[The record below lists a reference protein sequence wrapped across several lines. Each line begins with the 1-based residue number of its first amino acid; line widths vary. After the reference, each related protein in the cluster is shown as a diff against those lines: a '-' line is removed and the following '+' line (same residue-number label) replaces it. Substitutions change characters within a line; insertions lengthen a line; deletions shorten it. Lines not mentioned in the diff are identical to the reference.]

1 MMSLFS
7 SIKLT
12 MWFANLDGAKKFP
25 DGVEADAVTSG
36 KSESYRVERW
46 EKALH
51 LSPKLKKQ
59 NKKCVCGQG
68 GSSPSSKDLKA
79 LTSSTCDDGTCPI
92 SVSKPTTTRVKNSH
106 CF

>member
-7 SIKLT
+7 SIKPT

-51 LSPKLKKQ
+51 LSPKLKK
-59 NKKCVCGQG
+59 KKCVWAG
-68 GSSPSSKDLKA
+68 GVPSFIQESQ
-79 LTSSTCDDGTCPI
+79 STDFI
-92 SVSKPTTTRVKNSH
+92 H
-106 CF
+106 M

>member
-59 NKKCVCGQG
+59 NKKCVCGRG
-68 GSSPSSKDLKA
+68 GVPSFIQESQ
-79 LTSSTCDDGTCPI
+79 STDFI
-92 SVSKPTTTRVKNSH
+92 H
-106 CF
+106 M